1 MPLWLHFFYILNENP
16 IKKKKKQKKTAKIVK
31 SNEKS
36 SFRHLESNY
45 THQCGPTDSCYQE
58 MAEVERNNVDGYVFG
73 YEKYQNLMI
82 LHVFLGILYVKV
94 R

>member
-1 MPLWLHFFYILNENP
+1 M
-16 IKKKKKQKKTAKIVK
+16 
-31 SNEKS
+31 
-36 SFRHLESNY
+36 HLESNY

-82 LHVFLGILYVKV
+82 LHDFLGILYVKI